1 MSEHKIREK
10 SAAEIPQREHVIDV
24 GWRMGRTNRPKKVV
38 FCVPVYPKEP
48 YPQTV
53 AALNAEIPFLK
64 ESGWIAEVIYQ
75 YGLPYISASRS
86 LLLHRALR
94 KDATAI
100 VFIDQDI
107 SWEPGDAV
115 KLIETDG
122 GMVAGTYRYKH
133 DEEHYMGGL
142 NEVEEGVAAVR
153 EDGCI
158 EALVAPAG
166 FLKVTREAVN
176 LMMTKHPELCC
187 GEASSPHFDMF
198 SHGIMDGEW
207 RGEDT
212 AACMR
217 WWKMGEK
224 VWVRPDLNI
233 THHSADRAYPGN
245 LGEYLKKI
253 AGYSPADL
261 AKYTVPEKVA
271 L

>member
-1 MSEHKIREK
+1 MSDNHI
-10 SAAEIPQREHVIDV
+10 IDV
-24 GWRMGRTNRPKKVV
+24 GWRMGRTDRPKKVI
-38 FCVPVYPKEP
+38 FCVPEFPKT
-48 YPQTV
+48 YPQTESSFK
-53 AALNAEIPFLK
+53 AEIPHLK
-64 ESGWIAEVIYQ
+64 EHGWLSEVLYQ
-75 YGLPYISASRS
+75 RGLPYISASRA
-86 LLLHRALR
+86 LLLHRALK
-94 KDATAI
+94 KDATVI

-107 SWEPGDAV
+107 SWKAGDAV
-115 KLIETDG
+115 RLIETEG

-176 LMMTKHPELCC
+176 KMMVKHPELCC

-198 SHGIMDGEW
+198 SHGIMEGEW

-217 WWKMGEK
+217 WWRMGEK
-224 VWVRPDLNI
+224 VYVVPDLDI
-233 THHSADRAYPGN
+233 THHSKDRDYPGN
-245 LGEYLKKI
+245 LAKYLERT
-253 AGYSPADL
+253 AGYSKADL
-261 AKYTVPEKVA
+261 AKYTVLEQEVNAHMAKKQENVSH
-271 L
+271 

>member
-1 MSEHKIREK
+1 MSTDHI
-10 SAAEIPQREHVIDV
+10 IDV
-24 GWRMGRTNRPKKVV
+24 GWRMGRTNRPKKVI
-38 FCVPVYPKEP
+38 FCVPCYPKDP

-53 AALNAEIPFLK
+53 AAFQAEIPFLK
-64 ESGWIAEVIYQ
+64 DSGWASEVIYQ
-75 YGLPYISASRS
+75 RGLPYISAARAI
-86 LLLHRALR
+86 LLHTALR
-94 KDATAI
+94 KEATVV
-100 VFIDQDI
+100 VFVDQDI
-107 SWEPGDAV
+107 SWEPGHAV
-115 KLIETDG
+115 KLIETEG

-153 EDGCI
+153 EDGCL

-176 LMMTKHPELCC
+176 MMMKAHPELCC
-187 GEASSPHFDMF
+187 GETSNPHFDMF
-198 SHGIMDGEW
+198 SHGIMEGEW

-224 VWVRPDLNI
+224 VWVRPDLKI
-233 THHSADRAYPGN
+233 THHSANKDYPGN
-245 LGEYLKKI
+245 LGEYLERI
-253 AGYSPADL
+253 AGYSTADL
-261 AKYTVPEKVA
+261 AKFTVPEKVA

>member
-1 MSEHKIREK
+1 MTENI
-10 SAAEIPQREHVIDV
+10 IDV

-38 FCVPVYPKEP
+38 FACPVYPKDP

-53 AALNAEIPFLK
+53 AAFEAETPFLK
-64 ESGWIAEVIYQ
+64 AAGWAAEVIYQ
-75 YGLPYISASRS
+75 KGLPYISAARA
-86 LLLHRALR
+86 LLLHTALR
-94 KDATAI
+94 KDATVV

-115 KLIETDG
+115 KLIETEG

-133 DEEHYMGGL
+133 EEEHYMGGL
-142 NEVEEGVAAVR
+142 HEVEEGVAAVR

-158 EALVAPAG
+158 EALVVPAG

-176 LMMTKHPELCC
+176 AMMLAHPELCC
-187 GEASSPHFDMF
+187 GEASNPHFDMF
-198 SHGIMDGEW
+198 SHGIIDREW

-224 VWVRPDLNI
+224 VWVRPDLNVN
-233 THHSADRAYPGN
+233 HHSANRDYPGN
-245 LGEYLKKI
+245 LARYLEKI
-253 AGYSPADL
+253 AGYSTADL
-261 AKYTVPEKVA
+261 AKFTVPEKVA